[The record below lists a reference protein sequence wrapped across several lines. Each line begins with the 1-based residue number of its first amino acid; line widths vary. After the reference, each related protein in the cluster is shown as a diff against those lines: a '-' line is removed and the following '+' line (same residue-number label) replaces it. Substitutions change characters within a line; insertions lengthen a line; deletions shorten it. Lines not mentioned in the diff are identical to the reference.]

1 MSSAV
6 AQSLDG
12 ALVASVA
19 VSADEATPRAHLLA
33 VRVEVAANL
42 AAPQLAL
49 VASELVAAAL
59 GVVLADAVA
68 AVAASEAIEVVSAD
82 EVDLE
87 VEAVVDVVT
96 LVVVVEGLVTNPMA
110 TVLPTARQQV
120 RVGHEAVASVVI
132 EEVEA
137 IELEAVED
145 DTKIVVAV
153 VEVDSTE
160 VPAVLTM
167 NRLVAEIGIAIAT
180 VVDTVEAETTPGSAV
195 TKATT
200 TTIRDSAADTS
211 LTRCWLGWFPLAERS
226 VLVQGFVKKVTSLFF
241 ASPSRFLA
249 FEGKILTF
257 DHTTQRCGSGW

>member
-19 VSADEATPRAHLLA
+19 VSADEATPRARLLA
-33 VRVEVAANL
+33 VRVEVAANS

-49 VASELVAAAL
+49 VASELVAVAL
-59 GVVLADAVA
+59 VVVSADAVA
-68 AVAASEAIEVVSAD
+68 AVAASAAIEVVSAD

-110 TVLPTARQQV
+110 TALPTARQQV
-120 RVGHEAVASVVI
+120 PVAHEAVASVEI
-132 EEVEA
+132 EEVAADLEA

-145 DTKIVVAV
+145 DTKIAVVVV
-153 VEVDSTE
+153 VEVASTE

-167 NRLVAEIGIAIAT
+167 NRSVAEIGIVIAT
-180 VVDTVEAETTPGSAV
+180 VVDTVEAETTLGSAV

-200 TTIRDSAADTS
+200 TTIRDNAADTS
-211 LTRCWLGWFPLAERS
+211 LTRCWLGCFH
-226 VLVQGFVKKVTSLFF
+226 SLSEVSFCKGL
-241 ASPSRFLA
+241 SKGYLPFLR
-249 FEGKILTF
+249 LTF
-257 DHTTQRCGSGW
+257 TLSRL

>member
-19 VSADEATPRAHLLA
+19 VSADEATPRARLLA
-33 VRVEVAANL
+33 VRVEVAANS

-59 GVVLADAVA
+59 VVVSADEVA
-68 AVAASEAIEVVSAD
+68 AVAASAAIEVVSAD

-110 TVLPTARQQV
+110 TALPTARQQV
-120 RVGHEAVASVVI
+120 PVAHEAVASVEI
-132 EEVEA
+132 EEVAADLEA

-145 DTKIVVAV
+145 DTKIAVVV
-153 VEVDSTE
+153 VEVASTE

-167 NRLVAEIGIAIAT
+167 NRSVAEIDIATAT
-180 VVDTVEAETTPGSAV
+180 VVVTVEAETTLGSAV

-200 TTIRDSAADTS
+200 TTIRDNAADTS
-211 LTRCWLGWFPLAERS
+211 LTRCWLGCFH
-226 VLVQGFVKKVTSLFF
+226 SLSEVSFCKGL
-241 ASPSRFLA
+241 SKGYLPFLR
-249 FEGKILTF
+249 LTF
-257 DHTTQRCGSGW
+257 TLSRL

>member
-19 VSADEATPRAHLLA
+19 VSADEATPRARLLA
-33 VRVEVAANL
+33 VRVEVAANSVAL
-42 AAPQLAL
+42 QLAL

-59 GVVLADAVA
+59 VVVLADAVA
-68 AVAASEAIEVVSAD
+68 AVAASAAIEVVSAD

-120 RVGHEAVASVVI
+120 RVAHEAVASVAI
-132 EEVEA
+132 EEVAADLEA

-145 DTKIVVAV
+145 DTKIAVVVV
-153 VEVDSTE
+153 VEVASTE

-167 NRLVAEIGIAIAT
+167 NRSVAEIGIAIAT
-180 VVDTVEAETTPGSAV
+180 VVDTVEAETTLGSAV

-211 LTRCWLGWFPLAERS
+211 LTRCWLGCFH
-226 VLVQGFVKKVTSLFF
+226 SLSEVSFCKGL
-241 ASPSRFLA
+241 SKGYLPFLR
-249 FEGKILTF
+249 LTF
-257 DHTTQRCGSGW
+257 TLSRL

>member
-19 VSADEATPRAHLLA
+19 VSADEATPRARLLA
-33 VRVEVAANL
+33 VRVEVAANS

-49 VASELVAAAL
+49 VASELVAVAL
-59 GVVLADAVA
+59 VVVSADAVA
-68 AVAASEAIEVVSAD
+68 AVAASAAIEVVSAD

-110 TVLPTARQQV
+110 TALPTARQQV
-120 RVGHEAVASVVI
+120 PVAHEAVASVEI
-132 EEVEA
+132 EEVAADLEA

-145 DTKIVVAV
+145 DTKIAVVVV
-153 VEVDSTE
+153 VEVASTE

-167 NRLVAEIGIAIAT
+167 NRSVAEIGIVIAT
-180 VVDTVEAETTPGSAV
+180 VVDTVEAETTLGSAV

-200 TTIRDSAADTS
+200 TTIRDSAADIS
-211 LTRCWLGWFPLAERS
+211 LTRCWLGCFH
-226 VLVQGFVKKVTSLFF
+226 SLSEVSFCKGL
-241 ASPSRFLA
+241 SKGYLPFLR
-249 FEGKILTF
+249 LTF
-257 DHTTQRCGSGW
+257 TLSRL

>member
-19 VSADEATPRAHLLA
+19 VSADEATPRARLLA
-33 VRVEVAANL
+33 VRVEVAANSVAL
-42 AAPQLAL
+42 QLAL

-59 GVVLADAVA
+59 VVVSADAVA
-68 AVAASEAIEVVSAD
+68 AVAASAAIEVVSAD

-110 TVLPTARQQV
+110 TALPTARQQV
-120 RVGHEAVASVVI
+120 PVAHEAVASVEI
-132 EEVEA
+132 EEVAADLEA

-153 VEVDSTE
+153 VEVASTE

-167 NRLVAEIGIAIAT
+167 NRSVAEIGIAIAT

-200 TTIRDSAADTS
+200 TTIRDNAADTS
-211 LTRCWLGWFPLAERS
+211 LTRCWLGCFH
-226 VLVQGFVKKVTSLFF
+226 SLSEVSFCKGL
-241 ASPSRFLA
+241 SKGYLPFLR
-249 FEGKILTF
+249 LTF
-257 DHTTQRCGSGW
+257 TLSRL

>member
-19 VSADEATPRAHLLA
+19 VSADEATPRARLLA
-33 VRVEVAANL
+33 VRVEVAANSVAL
-42 AAPQLAL
+42 QLAL
-49 VASELVAAAL
+49 VASELVAVAL
-59 GVVLADAVA
+59 VVVSADAVA
-68 AVAASEAIEVVSAD
+68 AVAASAAIEVVSAD

-120 RVGHEAVASVVI
+120 RVAHEAVASVAI
-132 EEVEA
+132 EEVAADLEA

-153 VEVDSTE
+153 VEVASTE

-167 NRLVAEIGIAIAT
+167 NRSVAEIGIAIAT

-226 VLVQGFVKKVTSLFF
+226 VLVQGFVKRLPPFS
-241 ASPSRFLA
+241 SPHLHALSPLRV
-249 FEGKILTF
+249 
-257 DHTTQRCGSGW
+257 RS

>member
-1 MSSAV
+1 
-6 AQSLDG
+6 
-12 ALVASVA
+12 
-19 VSADEATPRAHLLA
+19 
-33 VRVEVAANL
+33 VEVAANSVAL
-42 AAPQLAL
+42 QLAL

-59 GVVLADAVA
+59 VVVSADAVA
-68 AVAASEAIEVVSAD
+68 AVAASAAIEVVSAD

-120 RVGHEAVASVVI
+120 RVAHEAVASVAI
-132 EEVEA
+132 EEVAADLEA

-153 VEVDSTE
+153 VEVASTE

-167 NRLVAEIGIAIAT
+167 NRSVAEIGIAIAT

-211 LTRCWLGWFPLAERS
+211 LTRCWLGCFH
-226 VLVQGFVKKVTSLFF
+226 SLSEVSFCKGL
-241 ASPSRFLA
+241 SKGYLPFLR
-249 FEGKILTF
+249 LTF
-257 DHTTQRCGSGW
+257 TLSRL

>member
-19 VSADEATPRAHLLA
+19 VSADEATPRARLLA
-33 VRVEVAANL
+33 VRVEVAANS

-49 VASELVAAAL
+49 VASELVAVAL
-59 GVVLADAVA
+59 VVVSADAVA
-68 AVAASEAIEVVSAD
+68 AVAASAAIEVVSG
-82 EVDLE
+82 VDLE
-87 VEAVVDVVT
+87 AEAVVDVVT

-120 RVGHEAVASVVI
+120 RVAHEAVASVAI
-132 EEVEA
+132 EEVAADLEA

-145 DTKIVVAV
+145 AMKIVVVV
-153 VEVDSTE
+153 VEVASTE

-167 NRLVAEIGIAIAT
+167 NRSVAEIGIVIAT
-180 VVDTVEAETTPGSAV
+180 VVDTVEAETTLGSAV

-200 TTIRDSAADTS
+200 TTIRDSAADIS
-211 LTRCWLGWFPLAERS
+211 LTRCWLGCFH
-226 VLVQGFVKKVTSLFF
+226 SLSEVSFCKGL
-241 ASPSRFLA
+241 SKGYLPFLR
-249 FEGKILTF
+249 LTF
-257 DHTTQRCGSGW
+257 TLSRL

>member
-19 VSADEATPRAHLLA
+19 VSADEATPRARLLA
-33 VRVEVAANL
+33 VRVEVAANSVAL
-42 AAPQLAL
+42 QLAL

-59 GVVLADAVA
+59 VVVSADAVA
-68 AVAASEAIEVVSAD
+68 AVAASAAIEVVSAD

-120 RVGHEAVASVVI
+120 RVAHEAVASVAI
-132 EEVEA
+132 EEVAADLEA

-153 VEVDSTE
+153 VEVASTE

-167 NRLVAEIGIAIAT
+167 NRSVAEIGIAIAT

-211 LTRCWLGWFPLAERS
+211 LTRCWLGCFH
-226 VLVQGFVKKVTSLFF
+226 SLSEVSFCKGL
-241 ASPSRFLA
+241 SKGYLPFLR
-249 FEGKILTF
+249 LTF
-257 DHTTQRCGSGW
+257 TLSRL

>member
-19 VSADEATPRAHLLA
+19 VSADEATPRARLLA
-33 VRVEVAANL
+33 VRVEVAANSV
-42 AAPQLAL
+42 APQLAL
-49 VASELVAAAL
+49 VASELVAVAL
-59 GVVLADAVA
+59 VVVSADAVA
-68 AVAASEAIEVVSAD
+68 AVAASAAIEVVSAD

-120 RVGHEAVASVVI
+120 PVAHEAVASVAI
-132 EEVEA
+132 EEVAADLEA

-153 VEVDSTE
+153 VEVASTE

-167 NRLVAEIGIAIAT
+167 NRSVAEIGIAIAT

-211 LTRCWLGWFPLAERS
+211 LTRCWLGCFH
-226 VLVQGFVKKVTSLFF
+226 SLSEVSFCKGL
-241 ASPSRFLA
+241 SKGYLPFLR
-249 FEGKILTF
+249 LTF
-257 DHTTQRCGSGW
+257 TLSRL

>member
-6 AQSLDG
+6 AQSQDG

-19 VSADEATPRAHLLA
+19 VSADEATPRARLLA
-33 VRVEVAANL
+33 VRVEVAANS

-49 VASELVAAAL
+49 VASELVAVAL
-59 GVVLADAVA
+59 VVVSADAVA
-68 AVAASEAIEVVSAD
+68 AVAASAAIEVVSAD

-96 LVVVVEGLVTNPMA
+96 LVVVAEGLATNPMA
-110 TVLPTARQQV
+110 TVLPMARQQV
-120 RVGHEAVASVVI
+120 PVAHEAVASVVI
-132 EEVEA
+132 EEVAADLEA

-145 DTKIVVAV
+145 DTKIAVV
-153 VEVDSTE
+153 VEVASTE

-167 NRLVAEIGIAIAT
+167 NRSVAEIGIAIAT

-200 TTIRDSAADTS
+200 TTIRDSAADTR

-226 VLVQGFVKKVTSLFF
+226 VLLQGFVKRLPPFS
-241 ASPSRFLA
+241 SPYLHA
-249 FEGKILTF
+249 FSPL
-257 DHTTQRCGSGW
+257 RVRS

>member
-1 MSSAV
+1 
-6 AQSLDG
+6 
-12 ALVASVA
+12 
-19 VSADEATPRAHLLA
+19 
-33 VRVEVAANL
+33 VEVAANSVAL
-42 AAPQLAL
+42 QLAL

-59 GVVLADAVA
+59 VVVSADAVA
-68 AVAASEAIEVVSAD
+68 AVAASAAIEVVSAD

-120 RVGHEAVASVVI
+120 RVAHEAVASVAI
-132 EEVEA
+132 EEVAADLEA

-153 VEVDSTE
+153 VEVASTE

-167 NRLVAEIGIAIAT
+167 NRSVAEIGIAIAT
-180 VVDTVEAETTPGSAV
+180 VVDTVEAETTLGSAV

-200 TTIRDSAADTS
+200 TTIRDSAADIS
-211 LTRCWLGWFPLAERS
+211 LTRCWLGCFH
-226 VLVQGFVKKVTSLFF
+226 SLSEVSFCKGL
-241 ASPSRFLA
+241 SKGYLPFLR
-249 FEGKILTF
+249 LTF
-257 DHTTQRCGSGW
+257 TLSRL

>member
-19 VSADEATPRAHLLA
+19 VSADEATPRARLLA
-33 VRVEVAANL
+33 VRVEVAANS

-59 GVVLADAVA
+59 VVVLADAVA
-68 AVAASEAIEVVSAD
+68 AVAASAAIEVVSAD

-96 LVVVVEGLVTNPMA
+96 LVVVAEGLVTNPMV

-120 RVGHEAVASVVI
+120 PVAHEAVASVEI
-132 EEVEA
+132 EEVAADLEA

-145 DTKIVVAV
+145 DTKIAVVVV
-153 VEVDSTE
+153 VEVASTE

-167 NRLVAEIGIAIAT
+167 NRSVAEIGIVIAT
-180 VVDTVEAETTPGSAV
+180 VVDTVEAETTLGSAV

-200 TTIRDSAADTS
+200 TTIRDNAADTS
-211 LTRCWLGWFPLAERS
+211 LTRCWLGCFH
-226 VLVQGFVKKVTSLFF
+226 SLSEVSFCKGL
-241 ASPSRFLA
+241 SKGYLPFLR
-249 FEGKILTF
+249 LTF
-257 DHTTQRCGSGW
+257 TLSRL

>member
-19 VSADEATPRAHLLA
+19 VSADEATPRARLLA
-33 VRVEVAANL
+33 VRVEVAANS

-49 VASELVAAAL
+49 VASELVAVAL
-59 GVVLADAVA
+59 VVVSADAVA
-68 AVAASEAIEVVSAD
+68 AVAASAAIEVVSAD

-120 RVGHEAVASVVI
+120 RVAHEAVASVAI
-132 EEVEA
+132 EEVAADLEA

-153 VEVDSTE
+153 VEVASTE

-167 NRLVAEIGIAIAT
+167 NRSVAEIGIAIAT

-211 LTRCWLGWFPLAERS
+211 LTRCWLGCFH
-226 VLVQGFVKKVTSLFF
+226 SLSEVSFCKGL
-241 ASPSRFLA
+241 SKGYLPFLR
-249 FEGKILTF
+249 LTF
-257 DHTTQRCGSGW
+257 TLSRL

>member
-19 VSADEATPRAHLLA
+19 VSADEATPRARLLA
-33 VRVEVAANL
+33 VQVEVAANL

-49 VASELVAAAL
+49 VASELVAAAS
-59 GVVLADAVA
+59 VVVSADAVA
-68 AVAASEAIEVVSAD
+68 AVAASAAIEVVLAD
-82 EVDLE
+82 AVDLE
-87 VEAVVDVVT
+87 AEAVVDVVT

-120 RVGHEAVASVVI
+120 PVAHEAVASVAI
-132 EEVEA
+132 EEVAADLEA

-153 VEVDSTE
+153 VEVASTE

-167 NRLVAEIGIAIAT
+167 NRSVAEIGIAIAT

-200 TTIRDSAADTS
+200 TTIRDSAADTR

-226 VLVQGFVKKVTSLFF
+226 VLVQGFVKRLPPFS
-241 ASPSRFLA
+241 SPHLHA
-249 FEGKILTF
+249 FSPL
-257 DHTTQRCGSGW
+257 RVRS

>member
-19 VSADEATPRAHLLA
+19 VSADEATPRARLLA
-33 VRVEVAANL
+33 VRVEVAANS

-49 VASELVAAAL
+49 VASELVAVAL
-59 GVVLADAVA
+59 VVVSADAVA
-68 AVAASEAIEVVSAD
+68 AVAASAAIEVVSAD

-96 LVVVVEGLVTNPMA
+96 LVVVAEGLVTNPMV

-120 RVGHEAVASVVI
+120 PVAHEAVASVAI
-132 EEVEA
+132 EEVAADLEA

-145 DTKIVVAV
+145 DTKIAVVVV
-153 VEVDSTE
+153 VEVASTE

-167 NRLVAEIGIAIAT
+167 NRSVAEIGIVIAT
-180 VVDTVEAETTPGSAV
+180 VVDTVEAETTLGSAV

-200 TTIRDSAADTS
+200 TTIRDNAADTS
-211 LTRCWLGWFPLAERS
+211 LTRCWLGCFH
-226 VLVQGFVKKVTSLFF
+226 SLSEVSFCKGL
-241 ASPSRFLA
+241 SKGYLPFLR
-249 FEGKILTF
+249 LTF
-257 DHTTQRCGSGW
+257 TLSRL

>member
-6 AQSLDG
+6 VQSLDG
-12 ALVASVA
+12 ALVALVA
-19 VSADEATPRAHLLA
+19 VSAEEATPRAHLLA

-42 AAPQLAL
+42 AVPQLAL

-59 GVVLADAVA
+59 VVVSADEVA
-68 AVAASEAIEVVSAD
+68 AVAASAAIEVAS

-87 VEAVVDVVT
+87 AEAVVDVVT

-120 RVGHEAVASVVI
+120 LVAHEAVASVAI
-132 EEVEA
+132 EEVAADLEA

-145 DTKIVVAV
+145 DTKIAVV
-153 VEVDSTE
+153 VEVASTE

-167 NRLVAEIGIAIAT
+167 NRSVAEIGIAIAT
-180 VVDTVEAETTPGSAV
+180 VVDTVEAETTLGSAV

-200 TTIRDSAADTS
+200 TTIRDSAADIS
-211 LTRCWLGWFPLAERS
+211 LTRCWLGRFH
-226 VLVQGFVKKVTSLFF
+226 SLSEVSFCKGL
-241 ASPSRFLA
+241 SKGYLPFLR
-249 FEGKILTF
+249 LTF
-257 DHTTQRCGSGW
+257 ALSRLLRVRS

>member
-19 VSADEATPRAHLLA
+19 VSADEATPRARLLA
-33 VRVEVAANL
+33 VRVEVAANS

-59 GVVLADAVA
+59 VVVSADAVA
-68 AVAASEAIEVVSAD
+68 AVAASAAIEVVSAD

-120 RVGHEAVASVVI
+120 RVAHEAVASVAI
-132 EEVEA
+132 EEVAADLEA

-153 VEVDSTE
+153 VEVASTE

-167 NRLVAEIGIAIAT
+167 NRSVAEIGIAIAT

-211 LTRCWLGWFPLAERS
+211 LTRCWLGCFH
-226 VLVQGFVKKVTSLFF
+226 SLSEVSFCKGL
-241 ASPSRFLA
+241 SKGYLPFLR
-249 FEGKILTF
+249 LTF
-257 DHTTQRCGSGW
+257 TLSRL

>member
-33 VRVEVAANL
+33 VRVEVAANS

-49 VASELVAAAL
+49 VASELVAVAL
-59 GVVLADAVA
+59 VVVSADAVA
-68 AVAASEAIEVVSAD
+68 AVAASAAIEVVSAD

-110 TVLPTARQQV
+110 TALPTARQQV
-120 RVGHEAVASVVI
+120 PVAHEAVASVAI
-132 EEVEA
+132 EEVAADLEA

-145 DTKIVVAV
+145 DTKIAVVV
-153 VEVDSTE
+153 VEVASTE

-167 NRLVAEIGIAIAT
+167 NRSVAEIGIAIAT
-180 VVDTVEAETTPGSAV
+180 VVDTVEAETTLGSAV

-200 TTIRDSAADTS
+200 TTIRDNAADTS
-211 LTRCWLGWFPLAERS
+211 LTRCWLGCFH
-226 VLVQGFVKKVTSLFF
+226 SLSEVSFCKGL
-241 ASPSRFLA
+241 SKGYLPFLR
-249 FEGKILTF
+249 LTF
-257 DHTTQRCGSGW
+257 TLSRL

>member
-19 VSADEATPRAHLLA
+19 VSADEATPRARLLA
-33 VRVEVAANL
+33 VRVEVAANS

-59 GVVLADAVA
+59 VVVLADAVA
-68 AVAASEAIEVVSAD
+68 AVAASAAIEVVSAD

-96 LVVVVEGLVTNPMA
+96 LVVVAEGLVTNPMV

-120 RVGHEAVASVVI
+120 PVAHEAVASVAI
-132 EEVEA
+132 EEVAADLEA

-145 DTKIVVAV
+145 DTKIAVVVV
-153 VEVDSTE
+153 VEVASTE

-167 NRLVAEIGIAIAT
+167 NRSVAEIGIAIAT
-180 VVDTVEAETTPGSAV
+180 VVDTVEAETTLGSAV

-200 TTIRDSAADTS
+200 TTIRDSAADIS
-211 LTRCWLGWFPLAERS
+211 LTRCWLGCFH
-226 VLVQGFVKKVTSLFF
+226 SLSEVSFCKGL
-241 ASPSRFLA
+241 SKGYLPFLR
-249 FEGKILTF
+249 LTF
-257 DHTTQRCGSGW
+257 TLSRL

>member
-19 VSADEATPRAHLLA
+19 VSADEATPRARLLA
-33 VRVEVAANL
+33 VRVEVAANS

-59 GVVLADAVA
+59 VVVLADAVA
-68 AVAASEAIEVVSAD
+68 AVAASAAIEVVSAD

-110 TVLPTARQQV
+110 TALPTARQQV
-120 RVGHEAVASVVI
+120 PVAHEAVASVAI
-132 EEVEA
+132 EEVAADLEA

-145 DTKIVVAV
+145 DTKIAVVVVVVV
-153 VEVDSTE
+153 VEVASTE

-167 NRLVAEIGIAIAT
+167 NRSVAEIGIVIAT
-180 VVDTVEAETTPGSAV
+180 VVDTVEAETTLGSAV

-200 TTIRDSAADTS
+200 TTIRDSAADIS
-211 LTRCWLGWFPLAERS
+211 LTRCWLGCFH
-226 VLVQGFVKKVTSLFF
+226 SLSEVSFCKGL
-241 ASPSRFLA
+241 SKGYLPFLR
-249 FEGKILTF
+249 LTF
-257 DHTTQRCGSGW
+257 TLSRL